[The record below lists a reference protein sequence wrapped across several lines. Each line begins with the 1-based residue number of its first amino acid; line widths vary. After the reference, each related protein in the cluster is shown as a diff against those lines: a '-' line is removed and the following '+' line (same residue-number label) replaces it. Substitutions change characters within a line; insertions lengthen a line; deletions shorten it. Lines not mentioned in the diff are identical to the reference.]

1 MLETITVT
9 LPQELE
15 PAFKDAIQEE
25 GVSPNEFVSAAVKEY
40 LFMRQFRL
48 LRERMVMQAQA
59 QGIYTDQDVFERVLC
74 EPAKSGLDAPS

>member
-40 LFMRQFRL
+40 LFIRQFRL
-48 LRERMVMQAQA
+48 LRERMIVQAQA
-59 QGIYTDQDVFERVLC
+59 RGIYTDQDVFERV
-74 EPAKSGLDAPS
+74 S